1 MDQRTLVILIP
12 ICICA
17 YLIGSIPF
25 SQIITRWRA
34 GLDLRAVGEGNVG
47 SRNVWHVVGPQWGL
61 LAAALDGVKGFL
73 VCWAASALTAASPL
87 AVALAGVAVI
97 LGHQFSLVLRGR
109 GGKGLITAFGV
120 LLFLAP
126 LSTLAGLL
134 VLGIA
139 FLILRDF
146 NRCIAIAIVAFI
158 FLPILL
164 RQPLWIAAYTLGL
177 ALLAA
182 LKKRLDYSHDMRV
195 WASSP
200 WQGTASPGFGNV
212 ARPAG
217 DDSYDSAPDV
227 RPR

>member
-1 MDQRTLVILIP
+1 MDSRTLVLTIIL
-12 ICICA
+12 CA

-25 SQIITRWRA
+25 SQIITRWRV

-61 LAAALDGVKGFL
+61 LAAIFDVLKGFL
-73 VCWAASALTAASPL
+73 VCWAASALTLGSSL
-87 AVALAGVAVI
+87 DVALAGVAVI
-97 LGHQFSLVLRGR
+97 LGHQFSIFLRGR
-109 GGKGLITAFGV
+109 GGKGLNTALGV

-126 LSTLAGLL
+126 LPALTALA
-134 VLGIA
+134 VLGVSY
-139 FLILRDF
+139 LILRNF
-146 NRCIAIAIVAFI
+146 NRCIGVAIVALI
-158 FLPILL
+158 FLPILY
-164 RQPLWIAAYTLGL
+164 RQPLWIAVYTLGL

-195 WASSP
+195 FASSP
-200 WQGTASPGFGNV
+200 WQGTATPGFQHP

-217 DDSYDSAPDV
+217 EDSSPDV